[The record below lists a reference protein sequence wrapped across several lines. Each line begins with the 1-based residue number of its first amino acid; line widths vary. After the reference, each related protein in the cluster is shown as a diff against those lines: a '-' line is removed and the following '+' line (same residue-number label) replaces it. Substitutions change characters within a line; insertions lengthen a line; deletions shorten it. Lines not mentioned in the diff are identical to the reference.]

1 MSGTQLVCDLCN
13 KEIRFGAG
21 YVSINYNIEN
31 LDKDPITLETYVDV
45 ISSEQVVTICA
56 KCGNKRSA
64 TKVAEILRT
73 TLKTQEPRL
82 N

>member
-21 YVSINYNIEN
+21 YVSITYNIEN
-31 LDKDPITLETYVDV
+31 LGRDTISMKTYVEV
-45 ISSEQVVTICA
+45 ISSDQVVTLCG

-64 TKVAEILRT
+64 SKVFNILRT